1 MTTMTITYDGRN
13 KAARAI
19 VEMLRS
25 IDFIHVT
32 EPVSRHKRTA
42 MPLGSAKR
50 SAMPL
55 GSSKNSVDR
64 SLAEFERGETTVCDT
79 FEDYLKSIEA

>member
-1 MTTMTITYDGRN
+1 MTITYDGRN
-13 KAARAI
+13 KDARAI

-25 IDFIHVT
+25 LDFLSVT
-32 EPVSRHKRTA
+32 EPA
-42 MPLGSAKR
+42 
-50 SAMPL
+50 
-55 GSSKNSVDR
+55 SKPRNSVER

>member
-1 MTTMTITYDGRN
+1 MTITYDGRN

-19 VEMLRS
+19 AEMLRS
-25 IDFIHVT
+25 MDFIHIS
-32 EPVSRHKRTA
+32 EPASR
-42 MPLGSAKR
+42 P
-50 SAMPL
+50 
-55 GSSKNSVDR
+55 KNSVDR

>member
-1 MTTMTITYDGRN
+1 MATMTISYDGRN
-13 KAARAI
+13 RAARAV

-25 IDFIHVT
+25 LDFIHIT
-32 EPVSRHKRTA
+32 EPK
-42 MPLGSAKR
+42 
-50 SAMPL
+50 
-55 GSSKNSVDR
+55 SKTLSSVDR

>member
-1 MTTMTITYDGRN
+1 MTNTYDGRN

-19 VEMLRS
+19 AEMLRS

-32 EPVSRHKRTA
+32 EPARK
-42 MPLGSAKR
+42 P
-50 SAMPL
+50 
-55 GSSKNSVDR
+55 KNSIEC
-64 SLAEFERGETTVCDT
+64 SLAEFERGETTVCNT

>member
-1 MTTMTITYDGRN
+1 MATVTISYDGRN

-25 IDFIHVT
+25 LDLIHVT
-32 EPVSRHKRTA
+32 EPASR
-42 MPLGSAKR
+42 P
-50 SAMPL
+50 
-55 GSSKNSVDR
+55 KNSIER

-79 FEDYLKSIEA
+79 FEDYLKNIES

>member
-19 VEMLRS
+19 AEMLRS
-25 IDFIHVT
+25 MDFIHVS
-32 EPVSRHKRTA
+32 EPASR
-42 MPLGSAKR
+42 P
-50 SAMPL
+50 
-55 GSSKNSVDR
+55 KNSVDR

>member
-1 MTTMTITYDGRN
+1 MSENNNISIMATMTISYDGRN
-13 KAARAI
+13 RAARAV

-25 IDFIHVT
+25 LDFIQVT
-32 EPVSRHKRTA
+32 E
-42 MPLGSAKR
+42 
-50 SAMPL
+50 
-55 GSSKNSVDR
+55 SKSKTLSSVDR

>member
-1 MTTMTITYDGRN
+1 MTTMAITYDGRN

-19 VEMLRS
+19 AEMLRS
-25 IDFIHVT
+25 MDFIHIS
-32 EPVSRHKRTA
+32 EPASR
-42 MPLGSAKR
+42 P
-50 SAMPL
+50 
-55 GSSKNSVDR
+55 KNSVDR

>member
-1 MTTMTITYDGRN
+1 MTISYDGRN
-13 KAARAI
+13 RAARAV

-25 IDFIHVT
+25 LDFIQVT
-32 EPVSRHKRTA
+32 E
-42 MPLGSAKR
+42 
-50 SAMPL
+50 
-55 GSSKNSVDR
+55 SKSKTLSSVDR

>member
-1 MTTMTITYDGRN
+1 MATLTISYDGCN

-25 IDFIHVT
+25 MDFIHII
-32 EPVSRHKRTA
+32 EPASR
-42 MPLGSAKR
+42 P
-50 SAMPL
+50 
-55 GSSKNSVDR
+55 KNSIER

-79 FEDYLKSIEA
+79 FEDYLIHIGNRS

>member
-1 MTTMTITYDGRN
+1 MTITYDGRN

-42 MPLGSAKR
+42 LS
-50 SAMPL
+50 L
-55 GSSKNSVDR
+55 SSKNSVDR

>member
-1 MTTMTITYDGRN
+1 MTITYDRRN

-25 IDFIHVT
+25 IDFIHIS
-32 EPVSRHKRTA
+32 EPASR
-42 MPLGSAKR
+42 P
-50 SAMPL
+50 
-55 GSSKNSVDR
+55 KNSVDR

-79 FEDYLKSIEA
+79 FEDYLKSIEG

>member
-1 MTTMTITYDGRN
+1 MTTMTITYDERN

-19 VEMLRS
+19 AEMLRS
-25 IDFIHVT
+25 MDFIHVS
-32 EPVSRHKRTA
+32 EPESR
-42 MPLGSAKR
+42 P
-50 SAMPL
+50 
-55 GSSKNSVDR
+55 KNSVDR

>member
-1 MTTMTITYDGRN
+1 MTISYDGRN

-25 IDFIHVT
+25 IDFIRVS
-32 EPVSRHKRTA
+32 EPVSRPR
-42 MPLGSAKR
+42 R
-50 SAMPL
+50 S
-55 GSSKNSVDR
+55 GRSQGKNSVDR
-64 SLAEFERGETTVCDT
+64 SLGEFERGETTVCDT

>member
-1 MTTMTITYDGRN
+1 MTITYDGRN

-19 VEMLRS
+19 AEMLRS
-25 IDFIHVT
+25 MDFIHIS
-32 EPVSRHKRTA
+32 EPTSK
-42 MPLGSAKR
+42 PKR

-55 GSSKNSVDR
+55 GSAKNSVDR
-64 SLAEFERGETTVCDT
+64 SLAEFERGETTVCDS

>member
-32 EPVSRHKRTA
+32 EPVSRH
-42 MPLGSAKR
+42 KR

>member
-1 MTTMTITYDGRN
+1 MATMTISYDGRN
-13 KAARAI
+13 RAARAV

-25 IDFIHVT
+25 LDFIQVT
-32 EPVSRHKRTA
+32 E
-42 MPLGSAKR
+42 
-50 SAMPL
+50 
-55 GSSKNSVDR
+55 SKSKTFSSVDR

>member
-1 MTTMTITYDGRN
+1 MTITYDGRN

-19 VEMLRS
+19 AEMLRS
-25 IDFIHVT
+25 MDFIHIS
-32 EPVSRHKRTA
+32 EPASKPKRSV
-42 MPLGSAKR
+42 MPLS
-50 SAMPL
+50 P
-55 GSSKNSVDR
+55 KNSVDR

>member
-19 VEMLRS
+19 AEMLRS
-25 IDFIHVT
+25 MDFIHVS
-32 EPVSRHKRTA
+32 EPASR
-42 MPLGSAKR
+42 P
-50 SAMPL
+50 
-55 GSSKNSVDR
+55 KNSVDR

-79 FEDYLKSIEA
+79 FEDYLRSIEA

>member
-1 MTTMTITYDGRN
+1 MMTENNKNSIMATLTISYDGRN
-13 KAARAI
+13 RAARAV

-25 IDFIHVT
+25 LDFIHIT
-32 EPVSRHKRTA
+32 EPKSET
-42 MPLGSAKR
+42 L
-50 SAMPL
+50 
-55 GSSKNSVDR
+55 SSIDR